1 MRQGKMKDLT
11 IDDVKRILRD
21 KVEQT
26 LKHIHHFHWDT
37 NRFDEKEIKKRI
49 EETQKK
55 EQELKD
61 NLKKD
66 YKGTLDRIE
75 KEVEEILRRENIIQ
89 DKKNVDYKGLI
100 GRWTEL
106 RILRESWKR
115 ELLNNDGKNS
125 EDFKKELE
133 DKWKIGL
140 FDSDNQTNRL
150 KSNPVIKP
158 QSTPKVSQTG
168 SSSPRFSVVY
178 HEYLEFMKRNKR
190 RLSSIGETEI
200 SFLDF
205 IEIIGD
211 KPISDYTRNDARDY
225 RNALSRLPK
234 NRKKVKDYR
243 DSSLKEILSMDV
255 PDSHIIGIETQTKL
269 NSRIVAFWNFLVD
282 EYNDFVNEN
291 VFKKTSTSKVS
302 IRKKD
307 KKDAFTKDDM
317 KVIFNPDNYLGEIFD
332 NKYQRTKNF
341 IYPYYFI
348 PILAVHTGCRLEEIC
363 MIKTEDI
370 VRVGKIWVYRLRETG
385 EYGDEE
391 TKVKTQSS
399 ERDVPLHPV
408 LVETLGF
415 VKYVQFI
422 KKKGHERV
430 FHELPINPKKKTYHK
445 NVGRFFNERYL
456 KKIGLKPTDRKLS
469 FHSFR
474 HSVETHLTEQNVN
487 PRYIDYL
494 QGHAQNGVGGD
505 VYLKGIPPEQ
515 LLKNCVQKIDW
526 GIDFSQLKIKLK

>member
-37 NRFDEKEIKKRI
+37 NRFDEKEIQKRI

-115 ELLNNDGKNS
+115 ELLNDEGKTS
-125 EDFKKELE
+125 EDFKNDLE
-133 DKWKIGL
+133 KKWKIGL
-140 FDSDNQTNRL
+140 FDSKTPPITP
-150 KSNPVIKP
+150 KSNQVISS
-158 QSTPKVSQTG
+158 QSITEVTETN
-168 SSSPRFSVVY
+168 SSSPKFSEIIP
-178 HEYLEFMKRNKR
+178 EYLEFMRRNKR
-190 RLSSIGETEI
+190 RQSSIDETEVTYH
-200 SFLDF
+200 DF

-211 KPISDYTRNDARDY
+211 KPISEYKRNDARDY
-225 RNALSRLPK
+225 RNAISRLPR
-234 NRKKVKDYR
+234 NRKKLKDYR
-243 DSSLKEILSMDV
+243 DKPIKELLSMEI
-255 PDSHIIGIETQTKL
+255 PESHILGIDTQTKL
-269 NSRIVAFWNFLVD
+269 NSRIIAMWNFLID
-282 EYNDFVNEN
+282 EYNDFVNDN
-291 VFKKTSTSKVS
+291 VFKKTSTSKIT

-307 KKDAFTKDDM
+307 KKDAFTQEDM
-317 KVIFNPDNYLGEIFD
+317 KVIFNPNNYLGEIID
-332 NKYQRTKNF
+332 NQYQRTKKF
-341 IYPYYFI
+341 IYPYYFV
-348 PILAVHTGCRLEEIC
+348 PILAVHTGCRLEELC
-363 MIKTEDI
+363 MMKTEDI
-370 VRVGKIWVYRLRETG
+370 IKVGNIWVYRLRETG
-385 EYGDEE
+385 GYGEEE

-408 LVETLGF
+408 LVETLDF
-415 VKYVQFI
+415 VKYVQFVQ
-422 KKKGHERV
+422 KKGHERV
-430 FHELPINPKKKTYHK
+430 FHELPLNPKKNTYHK

-456 KKIGLKPTDRKLS
+456 KKVGIKPSDRKLS

-474 HSVETHLTEQNVN
+474 HSVETHLTAKNVN
-487 PRYIDYL
+487 PRYIDFL
-494 QGHAQNGVGGD
+494 QGHAQEGVGGD
-505 VYLKGIPPEQ
+505 VYMKGIPPEQ
-515 LLKNCVQKIDW
+515 LLKNCVKKIDW
-526 GIDFSQLKIKLK
+526 EIDFSFLKIKWN